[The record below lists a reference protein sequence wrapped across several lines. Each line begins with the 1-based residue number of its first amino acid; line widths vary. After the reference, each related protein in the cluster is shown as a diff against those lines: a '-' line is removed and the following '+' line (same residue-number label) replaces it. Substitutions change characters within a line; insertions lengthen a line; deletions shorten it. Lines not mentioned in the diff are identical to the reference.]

1 MYIFHHIFCCVVIS
15 GVVIKLLK
23 IERIGMKKLA
33 TKFYVVRQGGVFFL
47 YLMKFKVY
55 ELCFFRLN
63 VNLTLVFIF
72 ILLLSYHVICV
83 FLV

>member
-1 MYIFHHIFCCVVIS
+1 M
-15 GVVIKLLK
+15 K
-23 IERIGMKKLA
+23 IERIGMKELA
-33 TKFYVVRQGGVFFL
+33 TKFYVARQGGFFL
-47 YLMKFKVY
+47 SLMKFKFY

-63 VNLTLVFIF
+63 VNLTLIFIF